1 MARSMRIPAAASD
14 RRLFLAQLGLWG
26 SALGGLNLSARPAP
40 DPGPAA
46 VEAPLFAEGRIGLLV
61 PSPQACRGLDEHLLA
76 GFRLAL
82 DQARAA
88 GADLRLELLRSET
101 RLAPLASRRAA
112 ESLLQKQQADLV
124 VALAQPG
131 TVASLAPLFQD
142 AGRCLLAVD
151 GGANLVRRSE
161 ANPFVFYNTL
171 GQWQAAWALGR
182 WASRTYH
189 GEGFVVASSFETGHD
204 ALRAFRLGA
213 ESAGRGERG
222 FHVPRMPLKE
232 APEGLAPLETVDLIR
247 RTGPAYVV
255 ALAGRGDGLDFLKAY
270 QQAGL
275 LGQIP
280 LVGSAFLAE
289 DALAA
294 GRGDLLDGFTTASG
308 WSAALPTAANRSF
321 LAAYR
326 KAAGR
331 EANAFAA
338 LGFDTGRMLLAALRA
353 SGGQVRFVREALEQA
368 AWDGP
373 GGRRSLDPA
382 SHVATGDVHVTRFEQ
397 RLGQSRTAVLHQETQ
412 LANGSFEV
420 DALLRSVRPALVNPY
435 PVY

>member
-26 SALGGLNLSARPAP
+26 SVLSGLPLAARPAAEVR
-40 DPGPAA
+40 AA
-46 VEAPLFAEGRIGLLV
+46 ETPLFAEGRIGLLM
-61 PSPQACRGLDEHLLA
+61 PAASACRGLDEALVA
-76 GFRLAL
+76 GFQLAL
-82 DQARAA
+82 DQARGA
-88 GADLRLELLRSET
+88 GAQLRLELVRQET
-101 RLAPLASRRAA
+101 GLSPRAGRRGA
-112 ESLLQKQQADLV
+112 EALLDKGQADLV
-124 VALAQPG
+124 IALAQPG
-131 TVASLAPLFQD
+131 TVAALAPQFQD
-142 AGRCLLAVD
+142 ASRCLLAVD
-151 GGANLVRRSE
+151 GGANLVRRAE
-161 ANPFVFYNTL
+161 ANPYVFYNTL

-182 WASRTYH
+182 WASRTFH
-189 GEGFVVASSFETGHD
+189 GEGYMVVSGFEAGHD

-222 FHVPRMPLKE
+222 FHMPRMPLQE
-232 APEGLAPLETVDLIR
+232 APEGPATLDSVDLIR
-247 RTGPAYVV
+247 RIGPAYVV

-289 DALAA
+289 EVLAA
-294 GRGDLLDGFTTASG
+294 GRGDLLDGFTTASA

-321 LAAYR
+321 LAEYR
-326 KAAGR
+326 KATGR
-331 EANAFAA
+331 EATAFAA

-353 SGGQVRFVREALEQA
+353 SGGQVRFVREALEQV

-373 GGRRSLDPA
+373 GGRRRVDAA
-382 SHVATGDVHVTRFEQ
+382 SHVAAGDVHLTRYEQ
-397 RLGQSRTAVLHQETQ
+397 RLGQSRAAVLSQEPE
-412 LANGSFEV
+412 LRNGSFEV
-420 DALLRSVRPALVNPY
+420 DALLHSTRPALVNPY